1 MPLPLYQAL
10 HQNTGLKFNT
20 RGHSGLWFERFYNAY
35 PKKIKAREDYSKEE
49 KETIIENE
57 TDWLKAFEK
66 HNSQI
71 GDSASLKRQAIRQ
84 AVLTKAL
91 EGKTLVCQ
99 TRWHFVTGM
108 GLPHPLENGLTWH
121 PTLGVPYLTGA
132 AIKGIVRT
140 WLETWDQEATDD
152 KQRARLQHWFGSE
165 FKTPDDLKA
174 AKQQQNFIE
183 QDNQT
188 GYLSFFD
195 AFPIDSP
202 KLGLDIITP
211 HMGKWYAEGGEVRD
225 AKTESDKIPA
235 DWHDPVPVKFLVI
248 KDAKF
253 LFSVAPRNKK
263 CANELDMDEVQEA
276 LQNALIW
283 LGAGAKTAVGYGALQ
298 IDNKAKQQLNNDI
311 EEYLNALKA
320 LPEETINTD
329 DLSASEKVLHE
340 FRQQLKIVQ
349 QDGYDTKGKYDDL
362 VKSSRAF
369 INNMLPFE
377 QQDKEQARQ
386 LLNELFNTIG
396 WHQPKLTGSKNK
408 KKRAKQKAKKEANI
422 KKLGQI
428 RKNK

>member
-10 HQNTGLKFNT
+10 HQNTGLRFDT

-35 PKKIKAREDYSKEE
+35 PPQIKARDEYSKKE
-49 KETIIENE
+49 KEVLLENE
-57 TDWLKAFEK
+57 SEWLKAFEK

-71 GDSASLKRQAIRQ
+71 GDSEALKRQAIRQ

-91 EGKTLVCQ
+91 QGKTLVCK
-99 TRWHFVTGM
+99 TSWHFVTGM

-140 WLETWDQEATDD
+140 WLETWDKEATDE
-152 KQRARLQHWFGSE
+152 KQRARLRRWFGSE

-174 AKQQQNFIE
+174 AKKQQDFIE

-211 HMGKWYAEGGEVRD
+211 HMGKWYADGGEVRN

-263 CANELDMDEVQEA
+263 CANELDIEEVQEA

-298 IDNKAKQQLNNDI
+298 ADI
-311 EEYLNALKA
+311 KEQRRIENEVKKYLSASKK
-320 LPEETINTD
+320 PVDIPINTD
-329 DLSASEKVLHE
+329 NLSASEKVLHK
-340 FRQQLKIVQ
+340 FRQQLKTVQ
-349 QDGYDTKGKYDDL
+349 QDGYDSKWQYDVL
-362 VKSSRAF
+362 VKSSREF
-369 INNMLPFE
+369 IENMLPFE
-377 QQDKEQARQ
+377 QQDREQAVQ
-386 LLNELFNTIG
+386 LLHEFFNTIG

-408 KKRAKQKAKKEANI
+408 KKRIKQKAKKEVEL
-422 KKLGQI
+422 KKLD
-428 RKNK
+428 